1 MRFTNMTDFWATINE
16 YACREKRFKFIINYE
31 CNEAFFCDC
40 ENEKDA
46 KDFFV
51 EINSEHKHNACL
63 EKLEILSEDF
73 EKYKKS
79 FNLAQEKFLTKEV
92 KVINLTMATPIYSKY
107 RLEEIFA
114 LTSARYKVYLPNRF
128 VCFSPEPFIKI
139 DKTGKIFCTPMKGTI
154 SASIPNAANL
164 ILENKKEINEHNAVI
179 EVTKQDLQ
187 TIADEVNV
195 TRYRYIDVLKTSN
208 GDLLQVSSEVSAKL
222 NTKTWK
228 KNLGNLI
235 QRILPASSISGV
247 PKKSAIDLIKV
258 CETNSRG
265 FYTGI
270 CGVFDG
276 SSLDTG
282 VMIRF
287 IAEDKK
293 GQKFFYSGGGITVE
307 SDCKKEYGEVLEKI
321 YFP

>member
-1 MRFTNMTDFWATINE
+1 MTDFWATLNE
-16 YACREKRFKFIINYE
+16 YAGNEKRFKFIINYE

-51 EINSEHKHNACL
+51 EINSEHRQTACL
-63 EKLEILSEDF
+63 EKPKILSKDF
-73 EKYKKS
+73 ETYEKS
-79 FNLAQEKFLTKEV
+79 FNLAQEKFLSNEV

-107 RLEEIFA
+107 TLEEIFA
-114 LTSARYKVYLPNRF
+114 LTSARYKIYLPNRF
-128 VCFSPEPFIKI
+128 VCFSPESFIKI

-154 SASIPNAANL
+154 SASIPNAENI
-164 ILENKKEINEHNAVI
+164 ILEDKKEINEHNAVI
-179 EVTKQDLQ
+179 EITKQDLR
-187 TIADEVNV
+187 TIADAVTV
-195 TRYRYIDVLKTSN
+195 TRYRYIDVLQTSN
-208 GDLLQVSSEVSAKL
+208 GDLLQVSSEVAGTL
-222 NTKTWK
+222 NYKTWK
-228 KNLGNLI
+228 KNLGNLL
-235 QRILPASSISGV
+235 QKILPASSISGV
-247 PKKSAIDLIKV
+247 PKKNALDLIKA
-258 CETNSRG
+258 CETNARG

-287 IAEDKK
+287 IAQDKK
-293 GQKFFYSGGGITVE
+293 GQKFFHSGGGITVE
-307 SDCKKEYGEVLEKI
+307 SDCKKEYDEVLEKI